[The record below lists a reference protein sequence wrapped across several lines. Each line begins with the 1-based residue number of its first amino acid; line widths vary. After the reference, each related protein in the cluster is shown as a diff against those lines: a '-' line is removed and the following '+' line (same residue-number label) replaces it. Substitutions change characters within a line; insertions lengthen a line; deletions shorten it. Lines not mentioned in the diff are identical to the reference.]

1 MEYDEGDEHSDIY
14 AHTIFVF
21 NVVLMAIVASLGIVG
36 NGLVL
41 TLLHDCN
48 VYMNTSQNIIG
59 KIFDALII
67 KCINNINVFHGLY
80 NDLSQLYLIDSSGY
94 KKRRA
99 KTSFYASTST
109 QMHIYIHGMAFADIG
124 YLICSTFLIYYSSE
138 MAGFGYQEGK
148 DEIFLAVLPTC
159 NAFKGK
165 S

>member
-1 MEYDEGDEHSDIY
+1 MSRMEYDEGDEHSDIY

-67 KCINNINVFHGLY
+67 KCIISMYF
-80 NDLSQLYLIDSSGY
+80 IDY
-94 KKRRA
+94 
-99 KTSFYASTST
+99 T
-109 QMHIYIHGMAFADIG
+109 M
-124 YLICSTFLIYYSSE
+124 ICHNFI
-138 MAGFGYQEGK
+138 
-148 DEIFLAVLPTC
+148 
-159 NAFKGK
+159 
-165 S
+165 

>member
-1 MEYDEGDEHSDIY
+1 MRWSL
-14 AHTIFVF
+14 
-21 NVVLMAIVASLGIVG
+21 NVSR
-36 NGLVL
+36 
-41 TLLHDCN
+41 D
-48 VYMNTSQNIIG
+48 
-59 KIFDALII
+59 
-67 KCINNINVFHGLY
+67 INVFHRLY

>member
-67 KCINNINVFHGLY
+67 MCKKESIISMYFIDYTMICHNCIW
-80 NDLSQLYLIDSSGY
+80 
-94 KKRRA
+94 
-99 KTSFYASTST
+99 
-109 QMHIYIHGMAFADIG
+109 
-124 YLICSTFLIYYSSE
+124 
-138 MAGFGYQEGK
+138 
-148 DEIFLAVLPTC
+148 
-159 NAFKGK
+159 
-165 S
+165 